1 MSPLFDAATKLKK
14 RANERK
20 FYTIPIEFIARGF
33 IHNGVLLNISPGGA
47 FVEYDEVFKIGE
59 KMSLSIPF
67 TKTNKHLNISG
78 EVIRNESQGFA
89 VKFLKKSKK
98 MSAAFN

>member
-1 MSPLFDAATKLKK
+1 MSPLFDETAKAKK

-47 FVEYDEVFKIGE
+47 FIEHDEMFKIGE
-59 KMSLSIPF
+59 KMSLTIPF
-67 TKTNKHLNISG
+67 TKSKKHVNILG
-78 EVIRNESQGFA
+78 EVIRTEIQGFA

-98 MSAAFN
+98 MSAALN

>member
-1 MSPLFDAATKLKK
+1 MSPLFDETAKFQK

-20 FYTIPIEFIARGF
+20 FYTIPIEFVARGF

-47 FVEYDEVFKIGE
+47 FVEHDEMFRIGE

-67 TKTNKHLNISG
+67 TKTKKLLNISG
-78 EVIRNESQGFA
+78 EVIRNEAQGFA
-89 VKFLKKSKK
+89 VKFLKKSNK
-98 MSAAFN
+98 MSVALN